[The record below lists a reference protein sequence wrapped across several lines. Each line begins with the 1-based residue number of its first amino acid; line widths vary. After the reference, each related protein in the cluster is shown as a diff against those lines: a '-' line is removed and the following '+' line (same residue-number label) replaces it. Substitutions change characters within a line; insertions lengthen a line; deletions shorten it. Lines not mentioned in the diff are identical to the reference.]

1 MEILATGDKSGYGC
15 SFEIKDTTRNVTC
28 CYIHQERELKRGKRL
43 CEGQGPKQPKECR
56 QPESEEYRVEE
67 IDGHPVG
74 SCKLVIPEAKQSDAG
89 VYKVIFPFDPSYN
102 QEITVRISQGTEG
115 QDRVYSYSHV

>member
-1 MEILATGDKSGYGC
+1 M
-15 SFEIKDTTRNVTC
+15 TC
-28 CYIHQERELKRGKRL
+28 CYIHRERELKPGKRL

-89 VYKVIFPFDPSYN
+89 VYKVTFPFDPSYN

-115 QDRVYSYSHV
+115 QDCVYSYTHV